1 MMNNEIPDDQLD
13 RLKSQWEQR
22 WKSNLARREE
32 EAKQKRNDRDM
43 LVNQMNEQQQQADL
57 DNIMMQQQQTMQLYG
72 NGMGPRHM
80 PVPYQQ
86 YAQRGYHQPQYQ
98 GGL

>member
-1 MMNNEIPDDQLD
+1 MDGGPQTIDEVTKLFCQKVIDDTVEALRSQMMNNEIPDDQLD

-43 LVNQMNEQQQQADL
+43 LESQLNEQ
-57 DNIMMQQQQTMQLYG
+57 
-72 NGMGPRHM
+72 
-80 PVPYQQ
+80 
-86 YAQRGYHQPQYQ
+86 
-98 GGL
+98 